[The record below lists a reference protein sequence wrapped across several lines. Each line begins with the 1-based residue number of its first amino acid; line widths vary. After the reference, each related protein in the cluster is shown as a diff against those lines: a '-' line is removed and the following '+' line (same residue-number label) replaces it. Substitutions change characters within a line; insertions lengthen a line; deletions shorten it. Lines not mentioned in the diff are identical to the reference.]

1 MQCAAEN
8 RICWRYH
15 RPSIHYYQTINYTES
30 NLINLIGSSW
40 IIFCKQKVPDAIE
53 YNILLIYIVFS
64 ILQVT
69 QPYDKHE
76 KWNIHKQHILKIHL
90 WVKIYF
96 HGTVF
101 SMEII
106 NNIVTTCKKKKLSWY
121 FPDTNIWST
130 WKMDHLIFL
139 FKLHILSYNLIKN
152 LSCVQFY
159 VGYQI
164 KVKLSTWCFTGSK
177 ITPYITNQI
186 QIWVA
191 S

>member
-40 IIFCKQKVPDAIE
+40 IIFANKKFQMR
-53 YNILLIYIVFS
+53 LSTTSLWLIFFFQFYRLHNLTI
-64 ILQVT
+64 
-69 QPYDKHE
+69 
-76 KWNIHKQHILKIHL
+76 NIHKQHILKIYL
-90 WVKIYF
+90 WIKID
-96 HGTVF
+96 F
-101 SMEII
+101 SWHSFFDGNI
-106 NNIVTTCKKKKLSWY
+106 NNIITTCKKKKLSWY

-177 ITPYITNQI
+177 ITPYITNQT
-186 QIWVA
+186 QIWA
-191 S
+191 DL

>member
-1 MQCAAEN
+1 M
-8 RICWRYH
+8 RL
-15 RPSIHYYQTINYTES
+15 SITSFWFILFFQFYRLHSLTIY
-30 NLINLIGSSW
+30 LINI
-40 IIFCKQKVPDAIE
+40 KNE
-53 YNILLIYIVFS
+53 IYINNIFS
-64 ILQVT
+64 KST
-69 QPYDKHE
+69 YG
-76 KWNIHKQHILKIHL
+76 LKFI
-90 WVKIYF
+90 F

>member
-40 IIFCKQKVPDAIE
+40 IIFCKLKVPDAI
-53 YNILLIYIVFS
+53 NMKNGIYINNIFS
-64 ILQVT
+64 KST
-69 QPYDKHE
+69 YG
-76 KWNIHKQHILKIHL
+76 LKFI
-90 WVKIYF
+90 F

-177 ITPYITNQI
+177 ITSYITNEI
-186 QIWVA
+186 QIWAA

>member
-53 YNILLIYIVFS
+53 YNILMINIFFS

-69 QPYDKHE
+69 QPYDK
-76 KWNIHKQHILKIHL
+76 WNIHKQHILKIYL
-90 WVKIYF
+90 WIKID
-96 HGTVF
+96 F
-101 SMEII
+101 SWHSFFDGNI
-106 NNIVTTCKKKKLSWY
+106 NNIITTCKKKKLSWY

-177 ITPYITNQI
+177 ITPYITNQT
-186 QIWVA
+186 QIWA
-191 S
+191 DL